1 MGPGHPGARS
11 CQFGCPKYGPGP
23 LRGSARVNLVAESV
37 TLARSEACSCQF
49 DSREHNLG
57 AQIGTAPCFRPPNC
71 QRTPDFQDTG
81 PLSAPELPRGGR
93 ARAVRAVRAG
103 QSRSRIEG
111 DQVREWFSPN
121 YSFAYQRR
129 RSTRTS
135 LVGRVIRSTGLLG
148 RNGPGRGLRERFSTL
163 ESFVYRERGDTRT
176 TFVQFFVRVL
186 GEARYANDLST
197 RGPGRAGDEARA
209 GGHHRSSCSSPSFE
223 KPGFCTIP
231 QALAARFFAVAS
243 PFACIAD
250 RWPEETPGQRLAG
263 ISEQGRGGR
272 ILCCPKEYYRA
283 EPPFDPS
290 NGRKICPGRTA
301 GPQFAGEP

>member
-1 MGPGHPGARS
+1 M
-11 CQFGCPKYGPGP
+11 
-23 LRGSARVNLVAESV
+23 
-37 TLARSEACSCQF
+37 
-49 DSREHNLG
+49 
-57 AQIGTAPCFRPPNC
+57 
-71 QRTPDFQDTG
+71 
-81 PLSAPELPRGGR
+81 
-93 ARAVRAVRAG
+93 RAVRAG

-209 GGHHRSSCSSPSFE
+209 GGHHRSRCSSPSFE

-231 QALAARFFAVAS
+231 DPRAENAGFPGPDVSIRPLENIPILCEIYRIVLLRH
-243 PFACIAD
+243 C
-250 RWPEETPGQRLAG
+250 TPGDF
-263 ISEQGRGGR
+263 
-272 ILCCPKEYYRA
+272 CCTINLDE
-283 EPPFDPS
+283 
-290 NGRKICPGRTA
+290 
-301 GPQFAGEP
+301 

>member
-231 QALAARFFAVAS
+231 D
-243 PFACIAD
+243 P
-250 RWPEETPGQRLAG
+250 
-263 ISEQGRGGR
+263 
-272 ILCCPKEYYRA
+272 RA
-283 EPPFDPS
+283 ENAGF
-290 NGRKICPGRTA
+290 PGMRRA
-301 GPQFAGEP
+301 KKLPWANHGPAV